1 MRLSGVAEGRTI
13 SLGFHIRL
21 TPPEAQI
28 GETDSAAQIGHALI
42 SQTMRNLKQAA
53 ESEGFAVEIFASNVV
68 Y

>member
-1 MRLSGVAEGRTI
+1 MSLANNTDGRII

-21 TPPEAQI
+21 TPPDAPL
-28 GETDSAAQIGHALI
+28 GETDRATEIGHALI

-53 ESEGFAVEIFASNVV
+53 ESEGFAVDIFATNTV